1 MEISGLARARVRRVV
16 RARHRGRRPRG
27 NFPAPWGAARRSVR
41 VQGTRRRRGPA
52 RRRRRPR
59 ARLAAFRRGTVCSL
73 LGGLLPDLVQLLS
86 QTDPRR
92 PVSVWP
98 DAAAVASE
106 RCRVPTTQATAP
118 TPPALG
124 SRGALSASTGASCA
138 RCHRAPAPPERGGQ
152 LGAGSRSWGGSRDSR
167 ARRAAPS
174 SPLGITVRKV
184 LRVWAPGLHDL
195 QGRRHPTARRATV
208 AEGRWTKTT
217 AVPLEPGV
225 SLSTSPAHGVTP
237 TRHTRRC
244 KAGRQAATCSVTPP
258 QVAAP
263 PHR

>member
-152 LGAGSRSWGGSRDSR
+152 LGAGSRSG
-167 ARRAAPS
+167 RAA
-174 SPLGITVRKV
+174 
-184 LRVWAPGLHDL
+184 GLTDSTGRAELASGSHGP
-195 QGRRHPTARRATV
+195 QGS
-208 AEGRWTKTT
+208 
-217 AVPLEPGV
+217 PGV
-225 SLSTSPAHGVTP
+225 G
-237 TRHTRRC
+237 
-244 KAGRQAATCSVTPP
+244 AGPSRPP
-258 QVAAP
+258 GPAP
-263 PHR
+263 PHSSPRHRRRGSVDEDHRRPARAGSFSEH